1 MIKRYLIILLI
12 LMFML
17 TGCGN
22 KKTLTCTSTDESSE
36 LKKYSTLTIKVKENK
51 IDDMKFVV
59 DIIFPTEYLSQRQA
73 MMNEIKTSKPYMQV
87 VAIDNGI
94 RLITEDKN
102 NSFIGIPTDQEI
114 TYSELKEVLE
124 LQDYTCK

>member
-1 MIKRYLIILLI
+1 MKKRYILILLFI
-12 LMFML
+12 VLLL

-22 KKTLTCTSTDESSE
+22 KKTLTCTSIDEAST
-36 LKKYSTLTIKVKENK
+36 LKKYSTLTIKVNENK

-59 DIIFPTEYLSQRQA
+59 DIIFPQEYQNQRQA
-73 MMNEIKTSKPYMQV
+73 MINEIKTSKPYMQAV
-87 VAIDNGI
+87 LITDGI

-102 NSFIGIPTDQEI
+102 DSFIGIPTDQEI
-114 TYSELKEVLE
+114 SYNELKEVLE